1 MGSGGPAHDSLVAY
15 AVEYCRRRGFEKVE
29 VLDGHNRAHRK
40 PVPDVVALDGTK
52 KVAVE
57 CGRMAGGREVRLEE
71 LTKAGYDVVIEFP
84 YLECFDWSMTTPPVG
99 RAAWTK
105 EEIAARIK
113 SMGEASV

>member
-57 CGRMAGGREVRLEE
+57 CGRMAVGA
-71 LTKAGYDVVIEFP
+71 AGLMV
-84 YLECFDWSMTTPPVG
+84 FDWYGS
-99 RAAWTK
+99 RAWLRAIEKAVET
-105 EEIAARIK
+105 
-113 SMGEASV
+113 SV